1 MSTTKKLSRGDYM
14 GRLPRGIK
22 LKTFDDAEDILH
34 RTIQKI
40 YAEGDKAV
48 VHRAGTIGNLIN
60 VWVRVQEVKIKK
72 AEFEILTS
80 YERRITALETARK
93 EQPEKIKM
101 REFE

>member
-1 MSTTKKLSRGDYM
+1 M

-60 VWVRVQEVKIKK
+60 VWVRVQEVKIKQ
-72 AEFEILTS
+72 AEFDLLVS
-80 YERRITALETARK
+80 YEKRIAALELARK
-93 EQPEKIKM
+93 EEPEKIKM
-101 REFE
+101 REYE

>member
-1 MSTTKKLSRGDYM
+1 M

-22 LKTFDDAEDILH
+22 LKTFDDAEEILH

-48 VHRAGTIGNLIN
+48 MHKAGTIGNLIN
-60 VWVRVQEVKIKK
+60 VWVRVQEVKIKQ
-72 AEFEILTS
+72 AEFDLLVG
-80 YERRITALETARK
+80 YEKRIAALEIARD

-101 REFE
+101 REYE